1 MYNTG
6 DNLIL
11 NKLNKIGTL
20 PKFSNS
26 KNTIFE
32 GLMKI
37 DYVK

>member
-11 NKLNKIGTL
+11 NKLNKIGTF